1 MAEVPEELQR
11 RSAEARAAAD
21 GVSVDEVL
29 ARWRGEAPAAAPPPA
44 EALEAAAPADVPAA
58 PAPAAPAAAPA
69 MSVEEYAKAAA
80 EAAGMPEKLLM
91 RSATAKAAKQGVS
104 VEAVLAEMAG
114 LPAPGTA
121 PAPPPAVAEAP
132 TPAAA
137 AAPAAPAA
145 ASTMSTEEYA
155 KAAAAASGMPEK
167 LLMRSANAKAK
178 AQGVAVEAVLA
189 EMAGLPA
196 PGTAPAAAPD
206 AAPAAAAAVVPAAA
220 SAMSV
225 EEYAKAAAAAA
236 GMPEKLLMR
245 SANAKAKA
253 QGVAVEAVLAEMAGL
268 PPPGAAPALAPTGT
282 NGTAAV
288 AAAPAPAPAAVPSG
302 PPEGVRTQRLLTVVQ
317 ARAIQQVKAE
327 PTDKVNV
334 WPHLLAIEFV
344 ALLVVTAVLIV
355 ISVIINAPL
364 LEAANFNLTPN
375 PSKAPWYFLGLQEL
389 LSYFDP
395 MIAGVLIPG
404 LIGLVGLM
412 AIPYIDRNPSVRPA
426 DRKLAIMMFTFF
438 LMGAATLV
446 IIGSFFRGPG
456 FNFTYP
462 WSDGV
467 FFDDLKDWLE

>member
-1 MAEVPEELQR
+1 
-11 RSAEARAAAD
+11 
-21 GVSVDEVL
+21 
-29 ARWRGEAPAAAPPPA
+29 
-44 EALEAAAPADVPAA
+44 
-58 PAPAAPAAAPA
+58 
-69 MSVEEYAKAAA
+69 
-80 EAAGMPEKLLM
+80 
-91 RSATAKAAKQGVS
+91 
-104 VEAVLAEMAG
+104 
-114 LPAPGTA
+114 
-121 PAPPPAVAEAP
+121 
-132 TPAAA
+132 
-137 AAPAAPAA
+137 
-145 ASTMSTEEYA
+145 
-155 KAAAAASGMPEK
+155 
-167 LLMRSANAKAK
+167 MRSANAKAK
-178 AQGVAVEAVLA
+178 AQGVPVEAILA
-189 EMAGLPA
+189 
-196 PGTAPAAAPD
+196 D
-206 AAPAAAAAVVPAAA
+206 
-220 SAMSV
+220 
-225 EEYAKAAAAAA
+225 
-236 GMPEKLLMR
+236 
-245 SANAKAKA
+245 
-253 QGVAVEAVLAEMAGL
+253 MAGL

-282 NGTAAV
+282 NGTAA
-288 AAAPAPAPAAVPSG
+288 APAPAAAPAAVPAG

-317 ARAIQQVKAE
+317 AKAIQQVKAE

-355 ISVIINAPL
+355 ISVVINAPL

>member
-1 MAEVPEELQR
+1 MADIPDELLR
-11 RSAEARAAAD
+11 RSAAARAAAE
-21 GVSVDEVL
+21 GVSVEDIL
-29 ARWRGEAPAAAPPPA
+29 ARWSGEAPAPQAPPA
-44 EALEAAAPADVPAA
+44 ETAAPAATEVTPA
-58 PAPAAPAAAPA
+58 PAPAAAALTVA
-69 MSVEEYAKAAA
+69 EYAKAAA
-80 EAAGMPEKLLM
+80 E
-91 RSATAKAAKQGVS
+91 
-104 VEAVLAEMAG
+104 
-114 LPAPGTA
+114 
-121 PAPPPAVAEAP
+121 
-132 TPAAA
+132 
-137 AAPAAPAA
+137 
-145 ASTMSTEEYA
+145 
-155 KAAAAASGMPEK
+155 ASGMPEK
-167 LLMRSANAKAK
+167 LLMRSAQAKAK
-178 AQGVAVEAVLA
+178 AQGVPIESVLA
-189 EMAGLPA
+189 DMAGLPDPGSA
-196 PGTAPAAAPD
+196 PAPAATSPTPQ
-206 AAPAAAAAVVPAAA
+206 AAPAAAAAL
-220 SAMSV
+220 ST
-225 EEYAKAAAAAA
+225 EQYAKAAAEAS

-245 SANAKAKA
+245 SAQAKAKA
-253 QGVAVEAVLAEMAGL
+253 QGVPVESVLADMAGL
-268 PPPGAAPALAPTGT
+268 PDPGSAPALAPTGT
-282 NGTAAV
+282 NGTTAV
-288 AAAPAPAPAAVPSG
+288 ATAPAPAPAAVPAG

-317 ARAIQQVKAE
+317 ADAIQQVKAE

-334 WPHLLAIEFV
+334 WPHLLAVEFV

-446 IIGSFFRGPG
+446 ILGSFFRGPG

>member
-1 MAEVPEELQR
+1 MADVPEELRR
-11 RSAEARAAAD
+11 RSAAARAAAE
-21 GVSVDEVL
+21 GVSVEEIL
-29 ARWRGEAPAAAPPPA
+29 ARWSGEAPPVAADAPASEVAAPEAAPEVTPAPAAAALSVA
-44 EALEAAAPADVPAA
+44 EYV
-58 PAPAAPAAAPA
+58 
-69 MSVEEYAKAAA
+69 KAAA
-80 EAAGMPEKLLM
+80 E
-91 RSATAKAAKQGVS
+91 
-104 VEAVLAEMAG
+104 
-114 LPAPGTA
+114 
-121 PAPPPAVAEAP
+121 
-132 TPAAA
+132 
-137 AAPAAPAA
+137 
-145 ASTMSTEEYA
+145 
-155 KAAAAASGMPEK
+155 ASGMPEK
-167 LLMRSANAKAK
+167 LLMRSAQAKAK
-178 AQGVAVEAVLA
+178 AGDTTVEAVLA
-189 EMAGLPA
+189 EMAGMPPPGAAA
-196 PGTAPAAAPD
+196 PTAAGAVEAAPAAAPAG
-206 AAPAAAAAVVPAAA
+206 AAL
-220 SAMSV
+220 STDQ
-225 EEYAKAAAAAA
+225 YAKAAAEAS

-245 SANAKAKA
+245 SAQAKAKA
-253 QGVAVEAVLAEMAGL
+253 QGVPVESILADMAGL
-268 PPPGAAPALAPTGT
+268 PDPGSAPALAPTGT
-282 NGTAAV
+282 NGTTAV
-288 AAAPAPAPAAVPSG
+288 AAAPAPAPVVAPAG

-317 ARAIQQVKAE
+317 ADAIQVVKAE

-334 WPHLLAIEFV
+334 WPHLVAVEFV

-404 LIGLVGLM
+404 LIGLVGLA